1 MTKMRLTTLNL
12 DDECL
17 KVLGGH
23 KNKSKYAREAIKG
36 YATAQ
41 DDADYHEEQYVHV
54 LKMFDD
60 LVKALVQHG
69 NGLGVMTLEEFFA
82 EYLDVSLTTVHTII
96 ATNAID
102 GAIRQE
108 AYRHARP

>member
-17 KVLGGH
+17 KVLGSK

-54 LKMFDD
+54 LKMFND
-60 LVKALVQHG
+60 LVINLVG
-69 NGLGVMTLEEFFA
+69 STEDRYDMTLEEFFT
-82 EYLDVSLTTVHTII
+82 EYLQITDVTLHTII
-96 ATNAID
+96 ATKAFD
-102 GAIRQE
+102 GAIRRE
-108 AYRHARP
+108 ASRHARP

>member
-17 KVLGGH
+17 KVLGGY

-41 DDADYHEEQYVHV
+41 DDSDYHEEQYVHI

-60 LVKALVQHG
+60 LVNALVEHG
-69 NGLGVMTLEEFFA
+69 DGLGLMTLEEFFA
-82 EYLDVSLTTVHTII
+82 MYLDISLVQVNHMI
-96 ATNAID
+96 ATSALNSAL
-102 GAIRQE
+102 RRE
-108 AYRHARP
+108 ASRHARP